1 METLNKK
8 LCGSISE
15 GKSFLIFT
23 HVRPDGD
30 ALGSSFG
37 LRDALR
43 EAGKE
48 ADVVIPCDVPDRY
61 RSFFLGAKTS
71 VDENDAE
78 RYDFILVLDCATL
91 ERVESGNFDLSK
103 YQHKLL
109 NLDHHRGNTT
119 CNCALYSHVDPEAA
133 STCHLVVYL
142 AQECGLPLPK
152 SAATSLLIGMMTDT
166 GNFRFANTT
175 GDALRAA
182 ADLIDKGAELEKAVN
197 TIYFSKSM
205 RQRNFETDLVS
216 NALKFACDNRIAY
229 AYITDEML
237 AKHDFSLKEDEGII
251 DILREIDSVVFAVLI
266 HKKDGAYKIS
276 MRSKDRRYPVGPV
289 ARKFGGGGHDLAAGA
304 TLYGENIGEV
314 LATLLPH
321 LENMLAEQK

>member
-1 METLNKK
+1 METLNKN
-8 LCGSISE
+8 LCNSVKT

-23 HVRPDGD
+23 HARPDGD

-43 EAGKE
+43 ASGKI
-48 ADVVIPCDVPDRY
+48 ADAVIPYDMPDRY
-61 RSFFLGAKTS
+61 RNFFQGAILS
-71 VDENDAE
+71 ADDDLV
-78 RYDFILVLDCATL
+78 RQYDYILVLDCATF
-91 ERVESGNFDLSK
+91 ERIESGNLDLSK
-103 YQHKLL
+103 YSRKLL

-119 CNCALYSHVDPEAA
+119 ENIALYSHVDPECS
-133 STCHLVVYL
+133 STCHLAVLL
-142 AQECGLPLPK
+142 AQACQLDLPQ

-175 GDALRAA
+175 GDALRTAA
-182 ADLIDKGAELEKAVN
+182 KLLDLGAELEKAVN

-237 AKHDFSLKEDEGII
+237 LKHNFSLKEDEGII

-276 MRSKDRRYPVGPV
+276 MRSKDRRYPVGTV
-289 ARKFGGGGHDLAAGA
+289 AREFGGGGHDLAAGA
-304 TLYGENIGEV
+304 TLYGDDIQQV
-314 LATLLPH
+314 LATLLPR
-321 LENMLAEQK
+321 LENMLGK